1 MTATITVRE
10 VSLTEA
16 ATVLNLTP
24 EAVRMRWRRGKLKGR
39 RDGSRILIE
48 LEGDRAPEQ
57 PTGQDRT
64 APGQGQIVEVLQAQ
78 VTDLQKRLDEAQQ
91 AQAEMRRLLLQSQA
105 QVAEMT
111 KRLPALPAPGDET
124 AKPVE
129 ETQPAKPERKRHS
142 WRWPW
147 SSS

>member
-1 MTATITVRE
+1 METITVRE
-10 VSLTEA
+10 VPLSEA
-16 ATVLNLTP
+16 ATVLNLSP

-48 LEGDRAPEQ
+48 LEDRPPEH
-57 PTGQDRT
+57 PTGHDRSS
-64 APGQGQIVEVLQAQ
+64 AGQAQVVEVLQAQ
-78 VTDLQKRLDEAQQ
+78 VADLQKRLDASS
-91 AQAEMRRLLLQSQA
+91 QAEAELRRLLLQSQS

-124 AKPVE
+124 EAPGPE
-129 ETQPAKPERKRHS
+129 DNPPAKKRRS
-142 WRWPW
+142 WWPW